1 MDTKSL
7 LVAEAT
13 KLFYEKGYVS
23 VGLSEIIAVTNTSK
37 GSFYHHFP
45 KGKEQL
51 LVTCLEKVQLDV
63 INDLKQH
70 FVDHKHFKDAIISIF
85 NVLIRMLEEKGQI
98 VGYTFTSMI
107 SEISVV
113 SDEVREKCG
122 NLYTQIEEVISTQ
135 LHVRGVSLEDAQQK
149 ALMLTSLIEGSILLS
164 IMKKS
169 SEPMRVI
176 AQQIGQYIEIKGEV
190 IE

>member
-7 LVAEAT
+7 IVTEAT
-13 KLFYEKGYVS
+13 NLFYEKGYVS
-23 VGLSEIIAVTNTSK
+23 VGITEIIALTNTSK

-51 LVTCLEKVQLDV
+51 LITCLEKVQQDV
-63 INDLKQH
+63 IEAMEQH
-70 FVDHKHFKDAIISIF
+70 FVKHLTFKEAIISIF
-85 NVLIRMLEEKGQI
+85 AELINMYEEQGKI
-98 VGYTFTSMI
+98 VGYTFTSMV

-122 NLYTQIEEVISTQ
+122 NLYTQIEDVISMQ
-135 LHVRGVSLEDAQQK
+135 LQKRGVPLEDAKQK
-149 ALMLTSLIEGSILLS
+149 ALLLTSLIEGSILLS

-169 SEPMRVI
+169 SEPMRI
-176 AQQIGQYIEIKGEV
+176 NALQIGQYIEI
-190 IE
+190 

>member
-98 VGYTFTSMI
+98 VGYTFTSMV

>member
-7 LVAEAT
+7 LVTEAT

-23 VGLSEIIAVTNTSK
+23 VGLTEIIAVTNTSK

-51 LVTCLEKVQLDV
+51 LLTCLEKVQQDV
-63 INDLKQH
+63 IEAMEQH
-70 FVDHKHFKDAIISIF
+70 FVKHQSFKEAIISIF
-85 NVLIRMLEEKGQI
+85 TELMKMYEEQGKI
-98 VGYTFTSMI
+98 VGYTFTSMV
-107 SEISVV
+107 SEIGAV

-122 NLYTQIEEVISTQ
+122 NLYTQIEEVISIQ
-135 LHVRGVSLEDAQQK
+135 LQKRGVSLEDAKQK

-169 SEPMRVI
+169 SEPLYI
-176 AQQIGQYIEIKGEV
+176 SAQQIGQYIEI
-190 IE
+190 

>member
-7 LVAEAT
+7 LVTEST

-63 INDLKQH
+63 INDVKQH
-70 FVDHKHFKDAIISIF
+70 FVEHKHFKDAIISIF
-85 NVLIRMLEEKGQI
+85 NVLIQMLEEKGQI
-98 VGYTFTSMI
+98 VGYTFTSMV

-135 LHVRGVSLEDAQQK
+135 LQVRGVSLEDAQHK
-149 ALMLTSLIEGSILLS
+149 ALILTSLIEGSILLS